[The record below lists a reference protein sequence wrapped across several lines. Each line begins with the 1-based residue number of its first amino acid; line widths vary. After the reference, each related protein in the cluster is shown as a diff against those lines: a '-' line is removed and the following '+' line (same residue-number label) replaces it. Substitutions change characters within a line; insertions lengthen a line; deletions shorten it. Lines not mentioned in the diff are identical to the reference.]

1 MLNVYTLS
9 HVMRGKVFVF
19 GKVKTSNV
27 IKDQNMQPNRQTKS
41 KANRTI
47 KSTPIV
53 DFTECNKECT
63 YYYNVAKYNAWEKH
77 IWTQLFWKKELQRN
91 DRLQVHQPF
100 GFYFDED
107 IIDLDL
113 LIHDLQYILCGDIIT
128 LEPGVDEGEIEPD
141 TLSQD
146 LQLIVIEQVPILE
159 ENTLNEY
166 DEHNVGSNLL
176 RITGQCI
183 STYKSYILQVLR
195 YLMMIIGTLILT
207 DTNKEVYK
215 HVLKHITR
223 LLIVHLILTPYCYNG
238 QMEMGKWAIGNGLEI
253 DKWKW
258 IRTNGNVI
266 SLSMTVRR
274 KHDIQRKQFID
285 KGKVIYELRYK
296 YAM

>member
-1 MLNVYTLS
+1 
-9 HVMRGKVFVF
+9 
-19 GKVKTSNV
+19 
-27 IKDQNMQPNRQTKS
+27 
-41 KANRTI
+41 
-47 KSTPIV
+47 
-53 DFTECNKECT
+53 
-63 YYYNVAKYNAWEKH
+63 
-77 IWTQLFWKKELQRN
+77 
-91 DRLQVHQPF
+91 
-100 GFYFDED
+100 
-107 IIDLDL
+107 
-113 LIHDLQYILCGDIIT
+113 
-128 LEPGVDEGEIEPD
+128 
-141 TLSQD
+141 
-146 LQLIVIEQVPILE
+146 
-159 ENTLNEY
+159 
-166 DEHNVGSNLL
+166 
-176 RITGQCI
+176 
-183 STYKSYILQVLR
+183 
-195 YLMMIIGTLILT
+195 MMIIGTLILT